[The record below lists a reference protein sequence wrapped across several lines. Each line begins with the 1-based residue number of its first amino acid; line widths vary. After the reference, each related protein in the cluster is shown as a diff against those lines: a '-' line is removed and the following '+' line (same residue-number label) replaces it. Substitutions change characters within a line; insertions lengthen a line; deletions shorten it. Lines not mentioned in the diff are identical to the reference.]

1 MSSRGEWRETKWV
14 CTTHLEPAVAS
25 KAASEEPDRFAR
37 AVTALERALDVA
49 KSTGDFASVHSR
61 FQPTSQFFSARTG
74 LRPEDLTRCAH
85 VAIDVMHAVDG
96 DVSSQ
101 ARWGTMATRV
111 METHGK
117 RLRLSVDWRPLH
129 RLLRAYLDGDSE
141 GYNGA
146 IPLAVHQA
154 VVSRLARKSRRHFAP
169 DAPAQIW
176 AMLEPE
182 IRAVDTADCFE
193 GLGMLNLLMPCARVG
208 DDDDTNPWDEWVGT
222 WVRMS
227 SWMHTNSFW
236 LAAWHAIFAQL
247 AKHDVRGRIDWARHR
262 AHMHTTSLW
271 FMELPVGGGEG
282 PCPFGRRSPSRATY
296 LFNRFVNEDG
306 MRVRTAAKAMVYRLG
321 TTSEAIVDG
330 KCPDTDAMEA
340 IVDVAETYAHPSNNG
355 RWHQNIALFVQ
366 HLVRY
371 FRKRCASKRHV
382 DSAPVSDELK
392 RRFARCMMRLID
404 PGMYSK
410 NGKFRVVAS
419 SCAGQ
424 LAYLCPAAVLP
435 KVMTRFQEAIE
446 HSTATHQ
453 LAAALSV
460 MTSCLRPMLLAP
472 LEAFAGGGVPPPADY
487 LAAVLDATLPGVDA
501 NDSHKTLGTVRLY
514 ASVVSNFGALADPG
528 EDGACD
534 AFPFFWSDW
543 IPALFDRFFAF
554 FRNVDPGNASKSDGA
569 DKHRGGAGGD
579 GGASYLMG
587 TSSMYSPL
595 MRLIFARMH
604 PKLRPRAVRQ
614 LAQFALTSTHS
625 GLTGEVGQ
633 MVMAAATQAPEEAV
647 PNLTVPLLRAL
658 AAEMDDV
665 ARLVADG
672 VVEAHQI
679 VSPTKEAKLKWLTG
693 LLGSALHKGG
703 PRIVEISSDVSAV
716 LRSMFELSVTGKSLR
731 LAEMAAHLSSML
743 CGALTGTYI
752 DDLFAADDPMADDPT
767 VMPARWVASKVR
779 EGESDDLIPSRFN
792 WRRPSPEEIR
802 VATEVDAEF
811 LRAPATAL
819 LDALVGGEGNSHGGE
834 GNVPSEYSKE
844 KVRGALASIGGV
856 VSGFRTRLED
866 FQPASVEP
874 AQVIVGA
881 QDVMAPP
888 VSVESRALA
897 CDACAAVLE
906 KVGADDA
913 ETLGMALFVADKL
926 LAPHSQDFHG
936 IKSALRTWHA
946 DATALTQPKIA
957 PDDRKVQPRWL
968 VAEYAFLRF
977 LWRGSQAAYHR
988 GGPGADHP
996 SHPSFV
1002 RLVEQCRR
1010 MCLHKYSSVRAA
1022 ARCATEG
1029 VMKRFPDSI
1038 PRLCDPAK
1046 EALAAK
1052 PADEDRC
1059 VAACKL
1065 LKATTSVNRLRTDPA
1080 HFLSVAAA
1088 LLGSSHHDAE
1098 KAQTAVNELFL
1109 SIAIRFSRS
1118 HLRHTE
1124 DETYE
1129 LHADLRAARELI
1141 FGMMSPTEKDPV
1153 AAAAAANTRRLS
1165 GGFNPNSDPEGATM
1179 DVDEGDKTKVT
1190 ALHWSYSL
1198 MANALLLFLV
1208 HPRLDNVEMSRLTS
1222 YVMSCLLGD
1231 LKVIRMP
1238 AACVLLMISRFESFE
1253 RAGAPVVAN
1262 VLSSQPGA
1270 LATIVANLG
1279 LCHSVG
1285 DGAGGARGPQGRADA
1300 LVQAAENLYGA
1311 GSDMSGKPWPRTRA
1325 CDDHVP
1331 VGSFVVACARLFGL
1345 FARVA
1350 PRVVCDELE
1359 APLSRLAFADGDR
1372 GARCAAA
1379 EAVAG
1384 VLASRSPPR
1393 WAAPLLL
1400 RAFDEAA
1407 NDSTEEWLRAV
1418 RYAARGGESPGAG
1431 CEPLLSAL
1439 SSPVCRA
1446 TATVSQQARRLEAA
1460 LMCVA
1465 ELAAPPVSDASI
1477 AFQESFMD
1485 ELLASGESSPL
1496 ANPSRATR
1504 EEAARLAAQLIG
1516 AHGGDDEDSPTHG
1529 DGVGAHERFAGL
1541 RAKANALLAQFVEC
1555 APDACRESLER
1566 QPSDARHLDGGNPGD
1581 PGVVDMDLD
1590 HAQDPV
1596 TTKGGSH
1603 GFTAPEGRGM
1613 HWLEGSFLTVIQ
1625 LAKHGGVANVAGA
1638 VAKMLPFV
1646 LRVQECPDREF
1657 ALVAKRTLTYLKYLV
1672 FPRRH
1677 LARAVAGTLEGMRDS
1692 GQWHARAAG
1701 LKFCQA
1707 FSYRH
1712 SFTLDIPEMAALR
1725 DETFDRLCDAQIEVR
1740 SLARD
1745 TLVGFLKGVGTANAA
1760 AAGIRARCLAA
1771 AAEQPPR
1778 KRGRPENPGGG
1789 SAGDRLDPSGGGR
1802 DTPDEDAKAARH
1814 GCVLGLSACVLSAPY
1829 DVPEWMPEVL
1839 EELSRRANEP
1849 NPVKDTVRRTFSEF
1863 KKTHQDAWAETRAAF
1878 TSEQWETISMG
1889 MELAP
1894 SYIV

>member
-14 CTTHLEPAVAS
+14 YTTHLEPAVAS

-37 AVTALERALDVA
+37 AVTALERALEVA

-85 VAIDVMHAVDG
+85 VAIEVMHAVDG

-247 AKHDVRGRIDWARHR
+247 AKHDVRGRIDWSKHR

-282 PCPFGRRSPSRATY
+282 PCPFGRRSPTRATY

-321 TTSEAIVDG
+321 TTSEAMVDG
-330 KCPDTDAMEA
+330 KCPDTNAMEA

-366 HLVRY
+366 HSVRY

-382 DSAPVSDELK
+382 DSAPVFDELK
-392 RRFARCMMRLID
+392 RTFARCMMRLID

-410 NGKFRVVAS
+410 NGKFRMVAS

-472 LEAFAGGGVPPPADY
+472 PEAFAGGGVPPPADY

-528 EDGACD
+528 ETGACD

-569 DKHRGGAGGD
+569 DKHRGGADGD

-752 DDLFAADDPMADDPT
+752 DDLFAADDADQS
-767 VMPARWVASKVR
+767 MPARWVASKVR

-792 WRRPSPEEIR
+792 WRRPSPDEIR

-811 LRAPATAL
+811 LRAPATLL
-819 LDALVGGEGNSHGGE
+819 LDALVGGEGGE
-834 GNVPSEYSKE
+834 GNDPNVGKE

-866 FQPASVEP
+866 FQPAGIEP
-874 AQVIVGA
+874 AQIIVGA
-881 QDVMAPP
+881 RDVIAVPIP
-888 VSVESRALA
+888 VQSRALA
-897 CDACAAVLE
+897 CDAVAAVLE

-946 DATALTQPKIA
+946 DATALTQPKFA

-968 VAEYAFLRF
+968 VAEYTFLRF

-1080 HFLSVAAA
+1080 HFRSVAAA

-1109 SIAIRFSRS
+1109 SVAIRFSRS
-1118 HLRHTE
+1118 HLRHTG

-1153 AAAAAANTRRLS
+1153 AAAAAANKADKKTR
-1165 GGFNPNSDPEGATM
+1165 
-1179 DVDEGDKTKVT
+1179 VT

-1208 HPRLDNVEMSRLTS
+1208 HPRLDDVEMSRLTS
-1222 YVMSCLLGD
+1222 YAMSCLLGD

-1279 LCHSVG
+1279 LCHGVG

-1325 CDDHVP
+1325 CDDHVL

-1379 EAVAG
+1379 EAIAG
-1384 VLASRSPPR
+1384 VLASSSPPR

-1418 RYAARGGESPGAG
+1418 RYAARGGDTAGGAG
-1431 CEPLLSAL
+1431 CEPLLAAL
-1439 SSPVCRA
+1439 SAPVCQS
-1446 TATVSQQARRLEAA
+1446 TATVSQRARRLEAA
-1460 LMCVA
+1460 LICVA

-1477 AFQESFMD
+1477 AFQESLMD
-1485 ELLASGESSPL
+1485 QLLASGESSPL

-1504 EEAARLAAQLIG
+1504 EEAAKLAAQLIG
-1516 AHGGDDEDSPTHG
+1516 AHGGDVEDVAHG
-1529 DGVGAHERFAGL
+1529 VDHERFAGL

-1566 QPSDARHLDGGNPGD
+1566 QPSDARHLDGDESPLEGDPGD
-1581 PGVVDMDLD
+1581 PGVVVMDLD
-1590 HAQDPV
+1590 HADPQ
-1596 TTKGGSH
+1596 TKGVATTGQ

-1625 LAKHGGVANVAGA
+1625 LAKHGGGANVFGSI
-1638 VAKMLPFV
+1638 AKMLPFV

-1677 LARAVAGTLEGMRDS
+1677 LAAAVAGTLEGMRDS
-1692 GQWHARAAG
+1692 SQWHARAAG

-1712 SFTLDIPEMAALR
+1712 SFTLSDGEMAALR
-1725 DETFDRLCDAQIEVR
+1725 DETFDRLRDAQVEVR

-1745 TLVGFLKGVGTANAA
+1745 TLVGFLKGVGMVSAA
-1760 AAGIRARCLAA
+1760 AAGVRARCLAA
-1771 AAEQPPR
+1771 AAELQPR
-1778 KRGRPENPGGG
+1778 KRRRPPPRGGP
-1789 SAGDRLDPSGGGR
+1789 SGDRLDPSGGR

-1814 GCVLGLSACVLSAPY
+1814 GCVLGLGACVLSAPY

-1849 NPVKDTVRRTFSEF
+1849 NPVKDTVRLAFSEF